1 MLIKELEITRDLK
14 LNGSRDQ
21 SYFFQKLR
29 FIFRNILFV
38 WLDGVNIRVSS
49 ETTRETN
56 IFFCRKFAFICRKIK
71 QNFYAIFGE
80 IVACFFL
87 TKSRIIFAP
96 FREKKRKFSFAENL
110 KLNMSLH

>member
-49 ETTRETN
+49 ETTEETN
-56 IFFCRKFAFICRKIK
+56 
-71 QNFYAIFGE
+71 NF
-80 IVACFFL
+80 
-87 TKSRIIFAP
+87 
-96 FREKKRKFSFAENL
+96 FAEHSHFSHL
-110 KLNMSLH
+110 FVEK